1 MTTFARIAARDGT
14 TTAAQPHPSRSP
26 QQRVASQ
33 LVATASQLVATVSQ
47 LVATV
52 SQLVVRASMLIA
64 TASRLVVRA
73 NRLKATMI
81 AAAVAGGEAA
91 VAAAAAVVVRATQHL
106 GPKALPPT
114 AVQPATKPHRV
125 ARSIAMP
132 PPMPGMIV
140 TATAIPFQQ
149 HEDQTTNPWM
159 VNQPPGTPA
168 ASQARG
174 VTTIRGPVAADDAVA
189 AVAGGGLVQPARHP
203 IAVRQPIVAR
213 QRPIDQPARHLGQTI
228 SKTNPCPLPTA

>member
-1 MTTFARIAARDGT
+1 MLIAT
-14 TTAAQPHPSRSP
+14 
-26 QQRVASQ
+26 ASQ
-33 LVATASQLVATVSQ
+33 LVATASQF
-47 LVATV
+47 
-52 SQLVVRASMLIA
+52 
-64 TASRLVVRA
+64 VVRA

-106 GPKALPPT
+106 GQKALPPT

-149 HEDQTTNPWM
+149 PEDQTTNPWM

-203 IAVRQPIVAR
+203 IAARQPIVAR

-228 SKTNPCPLPTA
+228 SKTNPCPLPTG

>member
-1 MTTFARIAARDGT
+1 MTMSARIAARDGT

-33 LVATASQLVATVSQ
+33 LV
-47 LVATV
+47 
-52 SQLVVRASMLIA
+52 VRASMLIA
-64 TASRLVVRA
+64 TASRLIVRASQFVVRA

-106 GPKALPPT
+106 GQKALPPT

-132 PPMPGMIV
+132 LPMPGMIV
-140 TATAIPFQQ
+140 TATAMPFQ
-149 HEDQTTNPWM
+149 
-159 VNQPPGTPA
+159 
-168 ASQARG
+168 
-174 VTTIRGPVAADDAVA
+174 
-189 AVAGGGLVQPARHP
+189 
-203 IAVRQPIVAR
+203 
-213 QRPIDQPARHLGQTI
+213 
-228 SKTNPCPLPTA
+228 